1 MVQVVQEEEK
11 VQVIPIPK
19 EQVQFEDRPNSGVD
33 PDWQQV
39 LQQEQ
44 LQVEE
49 QEQMQVEEQVHQQ
62 EEQVGQVE
70 GG

>member
-49 QEQMQVEEQVHQQ
+49 QVHQQ
-62 EEQVGQVE
+62 EEQVEEVE

>member
-1 MVQVVQEEEK
+1 MVQEVQK

-49 QEQMQVEEQVHQQ
+49 QVHQQ